1 MDQARLTYLWHE
13 RQPVLLPTRVEMEL
27 VQAFRQLS
35 CSDQLTLCRLA
46 NSLLQVQGPLP
57 PRTDQPAVTPRFLPR
72 PH

>member
-1 MDQARLTYLWHE
+1 M
-13 RQPVLLPTRVEMEL
+13 LLPTRVEMEL